1 MVFKP
6 KPFKILVSILSL
18 LPIEEVIRTSVL
30 TCRWHYLWTFATHLE
45 LDDVSIVNLLKA
57 QPPSPTLFDL
67 SQFIPTY
74 HRFLFKG
81 IDLLIS
87 KSSTEFT

>member
-30 TCRWHYLWTFATHLE
+30 ARKWHYLWTFATHLE

-81 IDLLIS
+81 IDLLIG